1 MTGFERRQLIE
12 AAYQEVR
19 ATACAAS
26 QSQPAVQAPKVRH
39 PPPPQP
45 APSCASPSPRS
56 RLHARFGAC
65 ARPQGANAV
74 HARLVEIFRD
84 EQQKQHAEQTALQDR
99 VERPALEAVEAQV
112 KGLQERE
119 YRAPTR
125 DVPCA
130 DERGACLRCYAQNA
144 QAPLDCADKVAA
156 LDRCAQAVSRVH
168 LQTAAASQ

>member
-1 MTGFERRQLIE
+1 MGNAQSDEPETLQDDDVPEAFGVRVSSRLLESLQAADQSPETVVTMTGFERRQLIE
-12 AAYQEVR
+12 AAYQE
-19 ATACAAS
+19 
-26 QSQPAVQAPKVRH
+26 
-39 PPPPQP
+39 
-45 APSCASPSPRS
+45 
-56 RLHARFGAC
+56 
-65 ARPQGANAV
+65 GANAV